1 MMWGY
6 GWGVPGFLMM
16 GFAGLIWLALLG
28 LAIFAVV
35 RLLGSRAS
43 AESTPVGGP
52 SAMEILRQRYARG
65 EIDDATFAQMRE
77 RLEGGQDNM
86 GVRVAPPEA
95 PPPDVPTGSTT

>member
-28 LAIFAVV
+28 LAIWAVA
-35 RLLGSRAS
+35 RLLSNREPMGRS
-43 AESTPVGGP
+43 PVSGP

-77 RLEGGQDNM
+77 RLEGGQRAVSD
-86 GVRVAPPEA
+86 A
-95 PPPDVPTGSTT
+95 PPPDVPTSSMT